1 MKKVIFVLVSC
12 GLALTVIGCYT
23 GAASGEDGTLK
34 GRVSLDVTP
43 MEGVLVSAK
52 GVNSHITTTVV
63 TEHEGLYR
71 FPAKRLKP
79 GKYRISTRAAG
90 YDLQDPG
97 LIDVADDKSIS
108 VDLKL
113 QKTSTLADQLM
124 NGEWLMSIAGTPEHK
139 TGLDAR
145 LDLLDINRCTMCHA
159 FSYVTKNGHD
169 AKEWVGVLQR
179 MARHNPGSSP
189 IHPTDDPNSPRYA
202 QYWDNAGEG
211 GEAPPQFQD
220 TENWEPRAANG
231 TSSVLPVQQQAE
243 YLATINL
250 SADPMGTWKYP
261 LLTYPRP
268 TGVETNVII
277 TEYDIPRFDAQ
288 PHDAAVDPDG
298 NVWYWDFGSDWLGR
312 LNPRTGE
319 MKEWR
324 VPALK
329 PFPPYAPGGLDLEI
343 DWEGNPWIALQR
355 RPGAIKFEKRTEQ
368 MIVYMTPNGRDGV
381 GFLAMSPNTKMVWM
395 GTNGIDMT
403 KNHITKTWRSPTRGY
418 GLNATSKGNLL
429 FLSLFNSEI
438 GELDTETGKTAV
450 YPLPTP
456 GAGARRG
463 FVAKDD
469 RLWFAEYFGGRIA
482 MFDTNT
488 KQFKEWPIDVPYV
501 DPYAAVK
508 DRNGIVW
515 AGGMVTDYIYRLDP
529 ATGQIK
535 KYLLPTL
542 NSNIRRIDVDNS
554 TSPVS
559 IWVGENHHA
568 RLARIEVLDGPK

>member
-1 MKKVIFVLVSC
+1 
-12 GLALTVIGCYT
+12 
-23 GAASGEDGTLK
+23 
-34 GRVSLDVTP
+34 
-43 MEGVLVSAK
+43 
-52 GVNSHITTTVV
+52 
-63 TEHEGLYR
+63 
-71 FPAKRLKP
+71 
-79 GKYRISTRAAG
+79 
-90 YDLQDPG
+90 
-97 LIDVADDKSIS
+97 
-108 VDLKL
+108 
-113 QKTSTLADQLM
+113 
-124 NGEWLMSIAGTPEHK
+124 
-139 TGLDAR
+139 
-145 LDLLDINRCTMCHA
+145 
-159 FSYVTKNGHD
+159 
-169 AKEWVGVLQR
+169 
-179 MARHNPGSSP
+179 
-189 IHPTDDPNSPRYA
+189 
-202 QYWDNAGEG
+202 
-211 GEAPPQFQD
+211 
-220 TENWEPRAANG
+220 
-231 TSSVLPVQQQAE
+231 
-243 YLATINL
+243 
-250 SADPMGTWKYP
+250 
-261 LLTYPRP
+261 
-268 TGVETNVII
+268 
-277 TEYDIPRFDAQ
+277 
-288 PHDAAVDPDG
+288 
-298 NVWYWDFGSDWLGR
+298 
-312 LNPRTGE
+312 
-319 MKEWR
+319 
-324 VPALK
+324 
-329 PFPPYAPGGLDLEI
+329 
-343 DWEGNPWIALQR
+343 
-355 RPGAIKFEKRTEQ
+355 
-368 MIVYMTPNGRDGV
+368 MTPNGRDGV

-463 FVAKDD
+463 FVDKDD